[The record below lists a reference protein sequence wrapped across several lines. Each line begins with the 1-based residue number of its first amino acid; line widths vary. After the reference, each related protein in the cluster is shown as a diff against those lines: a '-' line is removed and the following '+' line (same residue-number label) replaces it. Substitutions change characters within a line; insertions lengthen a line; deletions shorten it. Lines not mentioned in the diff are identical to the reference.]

1 MQSVSDILRA
11 CAREEAHARLAL
23 STPRKST
30 QLLKQAC
37 GEFAA
42 RHFELVLC
50 YPRPRSR
57 SQCMVPIAAL
67 RVRAQVHRV
76 ESFSLLPTPLQV
88 WLFSQRSAHPMHC
101 FAYGQSFMAP
111 QVEPPRPSEPPRH
124 RLTTA
129 LVVRRSCSR
138 LCSRPLSV
146 AKSMPARHL
155 APRVACLRV
164 LRQCR
169 RADPPLAC
177 MRTHCTACCDTAP
190 SLLVLPIQ
198 DEQLSIAAKW
208 QVALSRHNWIICD
221 LLLDAGASLQPLG
234 GAMGGTLLHA
244 AASAG
249 DAQACS
255 FLAQRGA
262 ALTTKDEDGKSP
274 LDCAVLGEHAG
285 AASALKERGA
295 SSSFVLDGNTLMH
308 QLATEGSAIQ
318 LSILLGNSDVADL
331 PNAHGYTALHLA
343 TLHGK
348 LAAAELLLLA
358 HADPNRMPA
367 GGGPSPLHL
376 AAKLLS
382 PPLIGLLLK
391 HSAHVQAKMAP
402 TGETPLHLCSTERAC
417 CSLLIGEGALLEER
431 DASGFTPL
439 QAPSPL
445 TAQPATTHG
454 ARKNVCCVSIAG
466 REQALPHLVLAWR
479 VWQHAVCGVAPLLP
493 CRALLQA
500 GARVNTVDYVQKQTP
515 LHRLCDRGGG
525 DAGGETL
532 ACLLEHGAAVNL
544 QDRDGHTPLHIAAF
558 RGQTELALALVST
571 GASPNVPSNEGL
583 CALSRVPP
591 TTIHGGKAV
600 PARVQ
605 QQMLAR
611 IAQPPPW
618 LPDQLAPNCQLCA
631 AVFSASN
638 RRCDAPC
645 TRCLRQQLPP
655 TYYGMLSSHRGASH
669 PLLPCVAG
677 TTVGIVGASL
687 AAIALPTKVQSPSSA
702 CQSQRGCAWIA
713 HRS

>member
-1 MQSVSDILRA
+1 
-11 CAREEAHARLAL
+11 
-23 STPRKST
+23 
-30 QLLKQAC
+30 
-37 GEFAA
+37 
-42 RHFELVLC
+42 
-50 YPRPRSR
+50 
-57 SQCMVPIAAL
+57 
-67 RVRAQVHRV
+67 
-76 ESFSLLPTPLQV
+76 
-88 WLFSQRSAHPMHC
+88 MH
-101 FAYGQSFMAP
+101 S
-111 QVEPPRPSEPPRH
+111 
-124 RLTTA
+124 
-129 LVVRRSCSR
+129 
-138 LCSRPLSV
+138 
-146 AKSMPARHL
+146 
-155 APRVACLRV
+155 
-164 LRQCR
+164 
-169 RADPPLAC
+169 
-177 MRTHCTACCDTAP
+177 HCTACCGDAP
-190 SLLVLPIQ
+190 ALLVFPIQ
-198 DEQLSIAAKW
+198 DEQRSIAVNW
-208 QVALSRHNWIICD
+208 QVALSRHNWVICD
-221 LLLDAGASLQPLG
+221 LLLDAGASLQPPG
-234 GAMGGTLLHA
+234 GTMGGTLLHA

-262 ALTTKDEDGKSP
+262 ALNTKDEDGRSP

-295 SSSFVLDGNTLMH
+295 SSSFVQNGNTLMH
-308 QLATEGSAIQ
+308 QLATEGSAVP
-318 LSILLGNSDVADL
+318 LSILLGNSDEADL

-402 TGETPLHLCSTERAC
+402 TGETPLHLCSTERSC

-439 QAPSPL
+439 QAPAPLLPSYHTQEPEGRRAVSPRAPAASRLLL
-445 TAQPATTHG
+445 TPCLRG
-454 ARKNVCCVSIAG
+454 A
-466 REQALPHLVLAWR
+466 
-479 VWQHAVCGVAPLLP
+479 WQHAVCGVAPLLP

-532 ACLLEHGAAVNL
+532 ACLLEHGTAINL
-544 QDRDGHTPLHIAAF
+544 QDRDGHTALHIAAF
-558 RGQTELALALVST
+558 RGHTELALALVSS

-631 AVFSASN
+631 TVFSASN
-638 RRCDAPC
+638 RRCDAPAHVVFASSF
-645 TRCLRQQLPP
+645 LPP
-655 TYYGMLSSHRGASH
+655 TTGG
-669 PLLPCVAG
+669 
-677 TTVGIVGASL
+677 
-687 AAIALPTKVQSPSSA
+687 
-702 CQSQRGCAWIA
+702 
-713 HRS
+713 

>member
-1 MQSVSDILRA
+1 M
-11 CAREEAHARLAL
+11 
-23 STPRKST
+23 
-30 QLLKQAC
+30 
-37 GEFAA
+37 
-42 RHFELVLC
+42 
-50 YPRPRSR
+50 
-57 SQCMVPIAAL
+57 
-67 RVRAQVHRV
+67 HRV
-76 ESFSLLPTPLQV
+76 ESFSLLPTQLQV
-88 WLFSQRSAHPMHC
+88 WLFSQRTAHPMHC

-111 QVEPPRPSEPPRH
+111 QVEHPHPSEAPHHR

-138 LCSRPLSV
+138 LCSHPLSA
-146 AKSMPARHL
+146 AKSIPARRV
-155 APRVACLRV
+155 APRAACSRV
-164 LRQCR
+164 RRQCR
-169 RADPPLAC
+169 RADPARAC
-177 MRTHCTACCDTAP
+177 VHTHCTACCGDAP
-190 SLLVLPIQ
+190 ALLVFPIQ
-198 DEQLSIAAKW
+198 DEQRSIAANW
-208 QVALSRHNWIICD
+208 QVALSRHNWVICD
-221 LLLDAGASLQPLG
+221 LLLDAGASLQPPG
-234 GAMGGTLLHA
+234 GTMGGTLLHA

-262 ALTTKDEDGKSP
+262 ALNTKDEDGRSP

-295 SSSFVLDGNTLMH
+295 SSSFVQNGNTLMH
-308 QLATEGSAIQ
+308 QLATEGSAVP
-318 LSILLGNSDVADL
+318 LSILLGNSDEADL

-402 TGETPLHLCSTERAC
+402 TGETPLHLCSTERSC

-439 QAPSPL
+439 QAPAPL
-445 TAQPATTHG
+445 TAQLPHTG
-454 ARKNVCCVSIAG
+454 ARRNVCCVSARPG
-466 REQALPHLVLAWR
+466 REQTLLTPCLR
-479 VWQHAVCGVAPLLP
+479 GVWQHAVCGVAPLLP

-532 ACLLEHGAAVNL
+532 ACLLEHGTAVNL
-544 QDRDGHTPLHIAAF
+544 QDRDGHTALHIAAF
-558 RGQTELALALVST
+558 RGHTELALALVSS

-638 RRCDAPC
+638 RRCDAPAHVVFASSF
-645 TRCLRQQLPP
+645 LPP
-655 TYYGMLSSHRGASH
+655 TTGG
-669 PLLPCVAG
+669 
-677 TTVGIVGASL
+677 
-687 AAIALPTKVQSPSSA
+687 
-702 CQSQRGCAWIA
+702 
-713 HRS
+713 

>member
-23 STPRKST
+23 STPREST

-138 LCSRPLSV
+138 LCSHPLSV

-155 APRVACLRV
+155 APRVACSRV

-190 SLLVLPIQ
+190 SLLVFPIQ
-198 DEQLSIAAKW
+198 DEQLSIAANW

-234 GAMGGTLLHA
+234 GASGGTLLHA

-308 QLATEGSAIQ
+308 QLATEGSATQ

-445 TAQPATTHG
+445 YCPATTHG
-454 ARKNVCCVSIAG
+454 ARKNVCCVSSCPPSPAVSRLYLTSCVRG
-466 REQALPHLVLAWR
+466 VCGSTRFAAWR
-479 VWQHAVCGVAPLLP
+479 RC
-493 CRALLQA
+493 CRA
-500 GARVNTVDYVQKQTP
+500 G
-515 LHRLCDRGGG
+515 LCCRPG
-525 DAGGETL
+525 
-532 ACLLEHGAAVNL
+532 
-544 QDRDGHTPLHIAAF
+544 R
-558 RGQTELALALVST
+558 VST
-571 GASPNVPSNEGL
+571 PSIMCRSRRHCTGFVTVAVATPAVRRWLAS
-583 CALSRVPP
+583 
-591 TTIHGGKAV
+591 
-600 PARVQ
+600 
-605 QQMLAR
+605 
-611 IAQPPPW
+611 
-618 LPDQLAPNCQLCA
+618 
-631 AVFSASN
+631 
-638 RRCDAPC
+638 
-645 TRCLRQQLPP
+645 
-655 TYYGMLSSHRGASH
+655 
-669 PLLPCVAG
+669 
-677 TTVGIVGASL
+677 
-687 AAIALPTKVQSPSSA
+687 
-702 CQSQRGCAWIA
+702 
-713 HRS
+713 

>member
-1 MQSVSDILRA
+1 
-11 CAREEAHARLAL
+11 
-23 STPRKST
+23 
-30 QLLKQAC
+30 
-37 GEFAA
+37 
-42 RHFELVLC
+42 
-50 YPRPRSR
+50 
-57 SQCMVPIAAL
+57 
-67 RVRAQVHRV
+67 
-76 ESFSLLPTPLQV
+76 
-88 WLFSQRSAHPMHC
+88 MHC

-111 QVEPPRPSEPPRH
+111 QVEPPRPPEAPHH

-138 LCSRPLSV
+138 LCWHPLSF
-146 AKSMPARHL
+146 AKSMPAHHL
-155 APRVACLRV
+155 APRVACSRV

-177 MRTHCTACCDTAP
+177 MRVHCTACCDTAP

-454 ARKNVCCVSIAG
+454 ARNNVCRVSIAG

-532 ACLLEHGAAVNL
+532 ACLLEHGATVNL

-600 PARVQ
+600 LARVQ

-655 TYYGMLSSHRGASH
+655 TYYGMLNSHRGASH